1 MNNSENVSVLSESEV
16 LVMFVTPDGE
26 DIARNISEYYK
37 IIQRWRIGKESKE
50 RNIKIRPS
58 IYLKEN
64 FMQKY
69 IYIFCLFVFV
79 VYINTLLRV
88 CIPKCRLHCCPNQN
102 KIH

>member
-69 IYIFCLFVFV
+69 IYIYILFVCFCSLHKYTSEGV
-79 VYINTLLRV
+79 HTKVQITLLSK
-88 CIPKCRLHCCPNQN
+88 PE
-102 KIH
+102 